1 MANQYINQG
10 AMAQASPEAVQIMRR
25 QKMAEQLLSQGQEPL
40 QAQMVSGHYVTPS
53 WTQHLAKALN
63 TYMGNKEMA
72 SVDEAQKALAENLRG
87 KRQGDLSKFAELLS
101 GTPAGNAPVD
111 GVGPVQPA
119 QAPNP
124 GEAYKYA
131 VGSQTPELQQFGMQG
146 MLTQAQAQM
155 QQQQAEQTRQKAAAM
170 WQAAGGDPQK
180 ALAMGMPADV
190 VKQFAEAPNLGKE
203 KGIAVNG
210 QMVNPITGEPIGK
223 VIPKQVD
230 ASTAK
235 LIQDANGKW
244 VPNPAMV
251 AFEQQTAPLK
261 APKVQVS
268 LNEGQKGFENESKLR
283 SDFKSEPI
291 YKDYADMK
299 SAYGQIKASLKK
311 ESPIGDVAGATKIM
325 KLLDPGSVVRES
337 ELGIAMAA
345 AGKMDRLQNFV
356 DMWAT
361 GKKLTPTQRKDF
373 GALADELF
381 DVAGK
386 VYNDTRT
393 NYEQQGQR
401 YKLNTNVLG
410 APHGKPKTNSILD
423 EADSILRGGK

>member
-1 MANQYINQG
+1 MANPFITQG
-10 AMAQASPEAVQIMRR
+10 VDMQNPEAVQIMRR

-40 QAQMVSGHYVTPS
+40 NGQMVSGHYVAPS
-53 WTQHLAKALN
+53 WTQQLAKGLN
-63 TYMGNKEMA
+63 TYMGQKGLKE
-72 SVDEAQKALAENLRG
+72 SDEAQKALAETLRG
-87 KRQGDLSKFAELLS
+87 KRQEDLGKFAELLS

-119 QAPNP
+119 QAPDLNA
-124 GEAYKYA
+124 AYKYA
-131 VGSQTPELQQFGMQG
+131 MGSQTPELQQFGMQG

-155 QQQQAEQTRQKAAAM
+155 QQQQAEQTRKKAAVM

-180 ALAMGMPADV
+180 ALAMGMPADM
-190 VKQFAEAPNLGKE
+190 VKQFAEAPNFGKE
-203 KGIAVNG
+203 KGVINNG
-210 QMVNPITGEPIGK
+210 VLQNPITGETIGK

-261 APKVQVS
+261 APKLQVS

-299 SAYGQIKASLKK
+299 SAYGQIKASLKM
-311 ESPIGDVAGATKIM
+311 ESPIGDVGGATKMM
-325 KLLDPGSVVRES
+325 KLFDPGSVVRES

-345 AGKMDRLQNFV
+345 AGKIDRLKNFV
-356 DMWAT
+356 DMWAS

-373 GALADELF
+373 SALADELF

-386 VYNDTRT
+386 VYNETRG

-401 YKLNTNVLG
+401 YNLNTSVLG